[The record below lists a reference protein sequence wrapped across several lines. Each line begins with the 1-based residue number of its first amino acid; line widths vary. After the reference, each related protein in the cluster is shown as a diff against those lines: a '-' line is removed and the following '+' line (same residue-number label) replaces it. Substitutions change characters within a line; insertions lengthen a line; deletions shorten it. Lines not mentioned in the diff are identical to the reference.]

1 MTNTMNDAYE
11 EIYLEGLKEKS
22 REQRLEWLEA
32 KEEQAEAEV
41 KSIELTIQRVRELED
56 STKGEVARA
65 EVKQFKNKL
74 TAELSN
80 AYEELGEIQES
91 ITFVTEN

>member
-41 KSIELTIQRVRELED
+41 KSIELTIQRVTKCRE
-56 STKGEVARA
+56 TRA
-65 EVKQFKNKL
+65 IMNS
-74 TAELSN
+74 LSRSK
-80 AYEELGEIQES
+80 I
-91 ITFVTEN
+91 